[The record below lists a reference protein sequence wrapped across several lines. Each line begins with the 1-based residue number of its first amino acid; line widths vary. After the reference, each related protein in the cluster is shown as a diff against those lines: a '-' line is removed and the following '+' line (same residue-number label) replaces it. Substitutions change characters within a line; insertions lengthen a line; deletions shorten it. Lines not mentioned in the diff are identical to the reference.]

1 MTNVVQYGKWRTQ
14 KLEPSDIPLIQQLQ
28 KEGISVRDIAEKF
41 EVTRQ
46 TIYRVLNGE
55 TWLSYGEEE

>member
-28 KEGISVRDIAEKF
+28 KEGIPVRDIAEKF

>member
-1 MTNVVQYGKWRTQ
+1 MTNVVQYGRWRTQ

-28 KEGISVRDIAEKF
+28 KEGIAVRDIAEKF

-55 TWLSYGEEE
+55 TWISCGEEE

>member
-1 MTNVVQYGKWRTQ
+1 MSKVIQYGRWRTQ

-28 KEGISVRDIAEKF
+28 KEGIAVREIAEKF
-41 EVTRQ
+41 EVTKQ

-55 TWLSYGEEE
+55 TWASYGEEE